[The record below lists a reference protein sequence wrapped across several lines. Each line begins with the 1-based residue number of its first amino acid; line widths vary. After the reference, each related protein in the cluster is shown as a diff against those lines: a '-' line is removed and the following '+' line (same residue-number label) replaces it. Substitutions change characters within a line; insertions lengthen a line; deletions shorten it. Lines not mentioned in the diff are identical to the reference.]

1 MPVGRTQSMYNVPSI
16 GYQAAS
22 HRLHLTSHHR
32 RLRWEQASSPH
43 AHTHS
48 LSLRVSLTHPPA
60 AAWWTG
66 LSSTAR
72 SIQVVAGWR
81 ARLDLDR
88 PAARIF
94 TLFPCSTV
102 PAAHPSAGLA
112 VRITRRTRLS
122 SNLDSAILHESGEMI
137 GVSSKNQYSRYHK
150 HQVWVLHH
158 HQSEDPERVRARES
172 PR

>member
-1 MPVGRTQSMYNVPSI
+1 MYNVPSI

-43 AHTHS
+43 AHTHTLS
-48 LSLRVSLTHPPA
+48 LSQSLSHSPSRCCMVDRPLVA
-60 AAWWTG
+60 
-66 LSSTAR
+66 TAR

-122 SNLDSAILHESGEMI
+122 SNLDSAILHESGKMI